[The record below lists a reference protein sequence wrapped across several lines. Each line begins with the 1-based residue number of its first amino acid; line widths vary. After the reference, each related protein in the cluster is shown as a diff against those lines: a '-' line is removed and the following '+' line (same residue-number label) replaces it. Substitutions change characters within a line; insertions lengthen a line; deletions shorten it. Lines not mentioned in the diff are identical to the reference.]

1 MNRHTIGINIM
12 FIETASSPYEKAK
25 IRAEK
30 ETIREERRKEKKR
43 KEKKILIDAV
53 YTIDIGVT
61 TQFMQLLKYE
71 MNHLFHVKHIW

>member
-1 MNRHTIGINIM
+1 M

-30 ETIREERRKEKKR
+30 ETIREERKEKN
-43 KEKKILIDAV
+43 ILIAAV

-61 TQFMQLLKYE
+61 TQMQLLKYE
-71 MNHLFHVKHIW
+71 MNHLSHVKHI

>member
-25 IRAEK
+25 IRAGK

-43 KEKKILIDAV
+43 KKILIAAV

-61 TQFMQLLKYE
+61 TQMQLLKYE
-71 MNHLFHVKHIW
+71 MNHLFHVKHI